1 MNRLSDESLKLKK
14 DTYMSDPLF
23 RELMP
28 SLCML
33 ERDYGEMNAVE
44 VWLESDKVI
53 EELKASSYPEYEV
66 DIIYNSM
73 YSDYETFNID
83 KKRNLTRTHADAVNS
98 ADTVMTVLLLRLS
111 DASNQSADECPHKEI
126 CRHIALIICKHN
138 RADMLLKLFRI
149 EEDHNELR
157 RGFVLPVTDY
167 MVDTGSK
174 LDNLSIE
181 ESDRVKQMVDKIIEL
196 TTSLQSK
203 MALTDQQYTSLWTDI
218 CCKEG
223 AIEKL
228 NLREPRNQKWG
239 NVKFVAGVL
248 CLLQNTFVN
257 PKDKMGET
265 FLEANQRE
273 IALALGRESL
283 RNYVNLDYLSKDW
296 QKFIKMKLNSFGQN
310 SCQ

>member
-1 MNRLSDESLKLKK
+1 MNRLSDDSIRLKK

-23 RELMP
+23 RELIP

-83 KKRNLTRTHADAVNS
+83 KKRNLTRTHTDAVNS
-98 ADTVMTVLLLRLS
+98 AVTVMTVLLLRLS

-126 CRHIALIICKHN
+126 CRQIAQNIKEHN
-138 RADMLLKLFRI
+138 RADMLLKLFRV
-149 EEDHNELR
+149 EEDHNELE

-167 MVDTGSK
+167 MADTGSK
-174 LDNLSIE
+174 MDNLSKE
-181 ESDRVKQMVDKIIEL
+181 ENDRVGQMVSRIVDL
-196 TTSLQSK
+196 TKSLLPK
-203 MALTDQQYTSLWTDI
+203 MDLNEQQYTSLWTDI
-218 CCKEG
+218 CCEEG
-223 AIEKL
+223 AIEEL
-228 NLREPRNQKWG
+228 NLREPRNQEWG

-248 CLLQNTFVN
+248 CLLQNTLVN
-257 PKDKMGET
+257 PKDKIGKT
-265 FLEANQRE
+265 FLKANQRE

-283 RNYVNLDYLSKDW
+283 RNYVNLDYLSIDW
-296 QKFIKMKLNSFGQN
+296 QKIIKKKLNSFSQN
-310 SCQ
+310 SCK